1 MLMLLYNQIVTGV
14 KQKEKQ
20 VVLLIDPDKY
30 TNDSLE
36 KVIDT
41 ANQAGVSF
49 FLIGG
54 SLISTSIN
62 EKIAILKAFSRKPV
76 FLFPGNL
83 MQLSDNADGILFLS
97 LISGRNAEYLI
108 GNHVHAAPYL
118 KKTNLEIIPTGYL
131 LIDSG
136 QKTSVEYISNTTP
149 IPANKPDI
157 ASATALAGEM
167 LGMKLIYLEG
177 GSGAKN
183 TVNHDLIADV
193 KQNIS
198 VPLIVGGG
206 INSSKKASDIF
217 NAGADL
223 IVIGNAAEENPAV
236 LIDICHAALS
246 CKTF

>member
-1 MLMLLYNQIVTGV
+1 MSLYNQIVAGV

-30 TNDSLE
+30 TNESIE

-62 EKIAILKAFSRKPV
+62 EKISLLKAFSKKPV

-118 KKTNLEIIPTGYL
+118 KNTNLEIIPTGYL

-157 ASATALAGEM
+157 ASAT
-167 LGMKLIYLEG
+167 G
-177 GSGAKN
+177 GIGAKN
-183 TVNHDLIADV
+183 TVNHDLIAEV

-206 INSSKKASDIF
+206 INSSKKASEIF